1 MRTSPIGPELVEA
14 TPRRRQGRMAFGGA
28 LSACRFIVTNMARR
42 AESVVGFYN
51 KRGTCEQYIK
61 EGKGAIK

>member
-1 MRTSPIGPELVEA
+1 MDLHGSTDMSRRPPCRGRFGP
-14 TPRRRQGRMAFGGA
+14 
-28 LSACRFIVTNMARR
+28 VTNMARV
-42 AESVVGFYN
+42 AENVVGVYN